1 VDTSSDEARMKPAT
15 ILIVDDDE
23 RLRETLGILVRHLGH
38 EAAFAASVAGAARLL
53 TERDS

>member
-1 VDTSSDEARMKPAT
+1 MKPAT